1 MAPSDTLP
9 EVRTARCDELVCT
22 DLSRS
27 GSVAR
32 GPSHRAHNVQARI
45 DLPISRELFAELA
58 KSKRKTKRKAKVPL
72 CGGDSKRSKNH
83 RTSRLPPLPA
93 QGSCI
98 PPPVSPVAQQPRVEQ
113 SSGEVPA
120 SAAGSARRLSTPVSP
135 VAQPRVEQSSG
146 GAVVGRQHVY
156 VKVLKSTRKRK
167 CQYLVW
173 WEGDQQPSWEPK
185 SSFRKGDPLIKLVEK
200 WYHHK
205 HPDFW
210 SNKHQANV
218 FTSVGANV
226 FALVHDQ
233 FTLESTVPV
242 TWKAAAEGEDFCALY
257 SVLNACPQLD
267 SSGFLAA
274 HKIPENARAS
284 LKTMVKKAQ
293 EFTRSRICFA
303 RIRGGQ
309 DRAAALRSSSEG
321 VYLVESVN
329 HCIVYDC
336 SRQLILCS
344 DFTSPSCGVAV
355 DDVVADE
362 FKLKETHISVVYKVV
377 KRSR

>member
-1 MAPSDTLP
+1 MAQQPRVEQSSGDVPSAPAGLP
-9 EVRTARCDELVCT
+9 L
-22 DLSRS
+22 
-27 GSVAR
+27 
-32 GPSHRAHNVQARI
+32 
-45 DLPISRELFAELA
+45 
-58 KSKRKTKRKAKVPL
+58 
-72 CGGDSKRSKNH
+72 
-83 RTSRLPPLPA
+83 
-93 QGSCI
+93 
-98 PPPVSPVAQQPRVEQ
+98 PVSPVAQPRVEQ

-200 WYHHK
+200 WYHYK

-218 FTSVGANV
+218 FTSVGANA

-344 DFTSPSCGVAV
+344 DFPSPSCGVAV